1 VTRVL
6 VDGIVEDLSGLPPAT
21 TVLQWLR
28 GSGRTGTK
36 EGCAEGDCGAC
47 TVALGEADGSGGVR
61 YRAVNSCILFIG
73 SLDGKELVTV
83 EHLHD
88 GEKLHPVQQAMVATH
103 ASQCGFCTPGFVMSL
118 FCLYH
123 ARNGA
128 LDDETIHDTLAGNLC
143 RCTGYRPIVDA
154 ARQMQA
160 VGARDKFHARAGAT
174 CASLARL
181 RRRKNLAEIE
191 GALAEHP
198 DAVPVAGATD
208 VGLWVTKQNRK
219 IGPVLL
225 EGIDELGG
233 IAESEG
239 EIDIGAGVTYTDALP
254 AVAKHWPSFGEL
266 LRRLGSVQVRNCGT
280 IGGNIANASPIGDTM
295 PALMTLGTR
304 LVLRRQG
311 QRREVPLGAFF
322 LGYRKTALQPGE
334 LIERIRIPIDP
345 AWRFGT
351 WKVAKRRDQDIS
363 AVAAGCA
370 VRLESGRVAEARLA
384 FGGMAAV
391 PKRAAA
397 AEAAF
402 LGKAW
407 SRGALDEAMAALERD
422 FAPLDDMRG
431 SAGYRSLVAKNL
443 LRRFFDA

>member
-6 VDGIVEDLSGLPPAT
+6 VNGEIEDLSGLPPAT

-47 TVALGEADGSGGVR
+47 TVALGAADGNGGIR

-83 EHLHD
+83 EHLRD
-88 GEKLHPVQQAMVATH
+88 GEKLHPVQQAMVETH

-123 ARNGA
+123 ARNDA

-154 ARQMQA
+154 ARQMHSL
-160 VGARDKFHARAGAT
+160 GTRDKFHARAAVT
-174 CASLARL
+174 VASLDGL

-191 GALAEHP
+191 TVLAAHPAAL
-198 DAVPVAGATD
+198 PVAGATD

-219 IGPVLL
+219 LEPVLL
-225 EGIDELGG
+225 EGIEELERIVEGDGG
-233 IAESEG
+233 
-239 EIDIGAGVTYTDALP
+239 IDIGAGVTYTDALP
-254 AVAKHWPSFGEL
+254 VIARRWPSFGEL
-266 LRRLGSVQVRNCGT
+266 LRRLGSVQVRNSGT

-295 PALMTLGTR
+295 PALIALGAR

-311 QRREVPLGAFF
+311 QRREMPLDAFF

-334 LIERIRIPIDP
+334 LIERIRIPVDP

-351 WKVAKRRDQDIS
+351 WKVSKRRDQDIS

-370 VRLESGRVAEARLA
+370 VRLEGGRVAEARLA

-391 PKRAAA
+391 PKRAAS
-397 AEAAF
+397 AEAA
-402 LGKAW
+402 LVGKSW
-407 SRGALDEAMAALERD
+407 SRATLDDSMVALDRD

-431 SAGYRSLVAKNL
+431 SAAYRSLVGKNL

>member
-6 VDGIVEDLSGLPPAT
+6 VNGSVEDLSGLPAAT

-47 TVALGEADGSGGVR
+47 TVALGETDGSGGVR
-61 YRAVNSCILFIG
+61 YRAVNACILFVG

-83 EHLHD
+83 EHLREE
-88 GEKLHPVQQAMVATH
+88 EKLHPVQQAMVDCH

-123 ARNGA
+123 ARQEA

-143 RCTGYRPIVDA
+143 RCTGYRPIVAA
-154 ARQMQA
+154 ARQMHA
-160 VGARDKFHARAGAT
+160 AGRRDKFYERAGVTAAT
-174 CASLARL
+174 LDGMRRPRTLADVEASLA
-181 RRRKNLAEIE
+181 A
-191 GALAEHP
+191 HP
-198 DAVPVAGATD
+198 DATLVAGATD
-208 VGLWVTKQNRK
+208 AGLWVTKQNRK
-219 IGPVLL
+219 IEPVLL
-225 EGIDELGG
+225 DGVEELGG
-233 IAESEG
+233 IVESDG
-239 EIDIGAGVTYTDALP
+239 EIDLGAGVTYTEALP
-254 AVAKHWPSFGEL
+254 VLTKHWPSFGEL
-266 LRRLGSVQVRNCGT
+266 LRRLGSVQVRNSGT

-295 PALMTLGTR
+295 PALIALGTR

-311 QRREVPLGAFF
+311 VRREMPLDAFF

-334 LIERIRIPIDP
+334 LIERIRIPVDP

-351 WKVAKRRDQDIS
+351 WKVSKRRDQDIS

-370 VRLESGRVAEARLA
+370 VRLEGGRVAEARLA
-384 FGGMAAV
+384 YGGMAAV
-391 PKRAAA
+391 PKRAAG
-397 AEAAF
+397 AEAA
-402 LGKAW
+402 LAGKSW
-407 SRGALDEAMAALERD
+407 SRATLDEAMVALDRE

-431 SAGYRSLVAKNL
+431 SAAYRRLVAKNL